1 MQRLNKSLNHYHPLS
16 LSTKHCK
23 VNMGL
28 REKEHPLIYSNQFQ
42 TISVIPKLN
51 SWINPTIKINPM
63 SSMKIGK
70 RK

>member
-1 MQRLNKSLNHYHPLS
+1 
-16 LSTKHCK
+16 
-23 VNMGL
+23 MGL